1 MNKYDVNKKEDCGE
15 VYQLIMDAF
24 DESLKKQKLNNQ

>member
-1 MNKYDVNKKEDCGE
+1 MNKYDVNDPDDWDE
-15 VYQLIMDAF
+15 VYQMIMDAF

>member
-1 MNKYDVNKKEDCGE
+1 MNKYDVNKEEDWDE